1 MIQQAEPFVRL
12 IAHTPDPVT
21 VCTLAARVC
30 YSALPYDELSEKAS
44 GPDQVSFLKGVIR
57 SGHLSVLEH
66 ASFTFYVE
74 GVSRSLLAQL
84 TRHRIASFS
93 VQSQRYVSLKDRFSC
108 VGPPRISAL
117 GSEKEAE
124 YLRQME
130 TIGQWY
136 EEWQEAFDN
145 DPSANEDARF
155 VLPNACATRL
165 VMTMNARELR
175 HFFSL
180 RMCERAQ
187 WEIRALAT
195 EMHRLCME
203 VAPALFRDAGPG
215 CLQGKCPEGEKSCGK
230 AKEKREERQR
240 LIEDMQKSKKG
251 EPEQQELRREL

>member
-12 IAHTPDPVT
+12 IAHTPDPLS
-21 VCTLAARVC
+21 VCALAARVC
-30 YSALPYDELSEKAS
+30 YSALPYDGLQEKVCTE
-44 GPDQVSFLKGVIR
+44 DQAAFLTGVIR

-74 GVSRSLLAQL
+74 GVSRALLAQL

-108 VGPPRISAL
+108 VVPPRISAL
-117 GSEKEAE
+117 GPEKEAE
-124 YLRQME
+124 YIKQME
-130 TIGQWY
+130 TIGRWY

-145 DPSANEDARF
+145 DSSANEDARF

-180 RMCERAQ
+180 RCCERAQ
-187 WEIRALAT
+187 WEIRSLAT
-195 EMHRLCME
+195 RMLALCRE
-203 VAPALFRDAGPG
+203 AAPVLFDDAGPS
-215 CLQGKCPEGEKSCGK
+215 CLTGPCPEGSRSCGR
-230 AKEKREERQR
+230 AAEIRETFKNLKTSEV
-240 LIEDMQKSKKG
+240 
-251 EPEQQELRREL
+251 